1 MKKFF
6 FAAVAVL
13 LPWLASAQFKVAPP
27 DDVDSAASDINYD
40 QPKEYEI
47 ADITATGLQ
56 FIQPEGIIS
65 VSGLKVGDRIQVP
78 GEDISNAIRKI
89 WNLSIVGD
97 VDINYTKIEGDK
109 IYLNIAMKE
118 RARLSKFTFK
128 GIRKGETETL
138 SDKIKLIKGKIVTD
152 ALVKNT
158 QLAVKKHFMDKGFF
172 NAKVNIRQVK
182 DSSAL
187 GNSVALV
194 IEVDKNR
201 KVKIN
206 SIGIE
211 GNEVF
216 ADKKL
221 KRKLKG
227 TKEKKITHVFTP
239 SKFIRS
245 KYEEDK
251 QKLIKFYNSEGYRD
265 AVILNDTVKTHDD
278 RTIDVVINLEEG
290 QKYYFRNISWEGNY
304 KYTDEQLGRVL
315 GLNKGDV
322 YNVEELEKRLTF
334 NPTGSDITSL
344 YMDDGYLFFNVR
356 PVEVGVTGDSVD
368 IEMRITE
375 GEQATISRVT
385 VSGNTQTSD
394 HVALREMYTI
404 PGRKFS
410 RTDVINT
417 QRELSAL
424 GFFDPEKTNPEI
436 NPNPADGTVD
446 INWVVEEKPSDQI
459 ELSGGW
465 GGFYGFVGTLGLTFN
480 NFSTRKLFDWSAWRP
495 IPKGDGQR
503 LSLRVQASG
512 PSFQSYSASFTEPWF
527 GGKRRNAFSLS
538 LSHSVQSDFFR
549 NRRDGTSRNFQIT
562 AATVGLARR
571 LQVPDNWFTLSTSAS
586 YLIYRIN
593 DYAGLI
599 PGIVTGTSHNFTLNA
614 TLSRNTIDNPTFP
627 RRGSSLSLSGS
638 ATPPWSK
645 FNFVKEN
652 VEQYSP
658 TKLLEYHKWMF
669 DANWFVNL
677 TGKLVLSTRAHMGFI
692 GNYDGS
698 GNYTPFERFYLG
710 GNGLNGVGG
719 FFLGR
724 DIIGMRGYDTNALNP
739 RGFDAASRQTDDIG
753 GVAYNKF
760 VTEIRYPVSLN
771 PAATIF
777 VLGFVE
783 GGNVWTNYSEFNPFR
798 IRRTAGVGARIF
810 MPAFGLIGIDWGY
823 GFDPIPGRQNEGRQM
838 FQFSI
843 GQQLR

>member
-1 MKKFF
+1 MKKLII
-6 FAAVAVL
+6 AIVAVL
-13 LPWLASAQFKVAPP
+13 IPLLASAQFKVTRPGT
-27 DDVDSAASDINYD
+27 SDQSTGPELNYD

-47 ADITATGLQ
+47 ADITVTGLQ

-65 VSGLKVGDRIQVP
+65 VSGLKIGDRIQIP
-78 GEDISNAIRKI
+78 SEDISNAIRKI
-89 WNLSIVGD
+89 WDLSIVGD
-97 VDINYTKIEGDK
+97 VDITYTKIEGEK
-109 IYLNIAMKE
+109 IFLNIELKE
-118 RARLSKFTFK
+118 RARLSRFSFK
-128 GIRKGETETL
+128 GIRKGETDAI
-138 SDKIKLIKGKIVTD
+138 SDKIKLIKGRIVTD
-152 ALVKNT
+152 ALIKNT
-158 QLAVKKHFMDKGFF
+158 QLAVRKHFVDKGFF
-172 NAKVNIRQVK
+172 NAKVNIRQVQ

-194 IEVDKNR
+194 IEVDKNQ

-206 SIGIE
+206 SIIFN

-227 TKEKKITHVFTP
+227 TKEKRFTRIFTP

-265 AVILNDTVKTHDD
+265 ALIVSDTVTPHDEN
-278 RTIDVVINLEEG
+278 TIDIVLNLEEG
-290 QKYYFRNISWEGNY
+290 RRYYYRNVTWEGNY
-304 KYTDEQLGRVL
+304 KYTDEQLARVL
-315 GLNKGDV
+315 GINRGNV

-334 NPTGSDITSL
+334 NPSGSDITSL
-344 YMDDGYLFFNVR
+344 YMDDGYLFFNIR
-356 PVEVGVTGDSVD
+356 PVEVAVEGDSVD

-394 HVALREMYTI
+394 FVALREMYTI

-417 QRELSAL
+417 QRELSGL

-446 INWVVEEKPSDQI
+446 INWAVEEKPSDQI

-465 GGFYGFVGTLGLTFN
+465 GGLFGFVGTLGLTFN
-480 NFSTRKLFDWSAWRP
+480 NFSSRKLFDWSAWRP

-512 PSFQSYSASFTEPWF
+512 PQFQSYQASFTEPWF
-527 GGKRRNAFSLS
+527 GGKRRNALSIS
-538 LSHSVQSDFFR
+538 LSHSVQSDFWN
-549 NRRDGTSRNFQIT
+549 NRRFNTNRSFQIT
-562 AATVGLARR
+562 AATIGLARR

-586 YLIYRIN
+586 YLIYN
-593 DYAGLI
+593 VQNWPGLI
-599 PGIVTGTSHNFTLNA
+599 PGIENDKSHNFTLNA
-614 TLSRNTIDNPTFP
+614 TLSRNTIDSPTFP
-627 RRGSSLSLSGS
+627 RRGSTLSLSGS

-645 FNFVKEN
+645 LNFVTDN
-652 VEQYSP
+652 VANYSQI
-658 TKLLEYHKWMF
+658 KLLEYHKWMF
-669 DANWFVNL
+669 DSNWFITLAN
-677 TGKLVLSTRAHMGFI
+677 KLVLSTRAHMGFI
-692 GNYDGS
+692 GNYNGS
-698 GNYTPFERFYLG
+698 NNYTPFERFFLG
-710 GNGLNGVGG
+710 GNGLAGMGMGG

-724 DIIGMRGYDTNALNP
+724 DIIGMRGYDNSALNP
-739 RGFDAASRQTDDIG
+739 GFASQNPRG
-753 GVAYNKF
+753 GVVYNKF
-760 VTEIRYPVSLN
+760 VTEIRYLISPN

-777 VLGFVE
+777 VLGFME
-783 GGNVWTNYSEFNPFR
+783 GGNTWDNYSEFNPFQ
-798 IRRTAGVGARIF
+798 IRRSAGVGARIF

-823 GFDPIPGRQNEGRQM
+823 GFDPIPGAANKGGRQS
-838 FQFSI
+838 FQFTI

>member
-1 MKKFF
+1 MKKLII
-6 FAAVAVL
+6 AVVAVL
-13 LPWLASAQFKVAPP
+13 IPLLASAQLDITRPGT
-27 DDVDSAASDINYD
+27 SDQSSGPELSYD

-47 ADITATGLQ
+47 ADITVTGLQ

-65 VSGLKVGDRIQVP
+65 VSGLKIGDRIQIP
-78 GEDISNAIRKI
+78 GEDIGNAIRKI
-89 WNLSIVGD
+89 WDLSIVGD
-97 VDINYTKIEGDK
+97 VDITYTKIEGEK
-109 IYLNIAMKE
+109 IFLNIELKE
-118 RARLSKFTFK
+118 RARLSGFSFK
-128 GIRKGETETL
+128 GIRKGETDAI
-138 SDKIKLIKGKIVTD
+138 SDKIKLIKGRIVTD
-152 ALVKNT
+152 ALIKNT
-158 QLAVKKHFMDKGFF
+158 QLAVRKHFVDKGFF
-172 NAKVNIRQVK
+172 NAKVNIRQVQ

-194 IEVDKNR
+194 IEVDKNQ

-206 SIGIE
+206 SITFT

-227 TKEKKITHVFTP
+227 TKEKRITRIFTP

-265 AVILNDTVKTHDD
+265 ALIVSDTVTPHDEN
-278 RTIDVVINLEEG
+278 TINIVLNLEEG
-290 QKYYFRNISWEGNY
+290 QRYHYRNVTWEGNY
-304 KYTDEQLGRVL
+304 KYTDEQLDRVL
-315 GLNKGDV
+315 GINRGDV
-322 YNVEELEKRLTF
+322 YNIEELEKRLTF
-334 NPTGSDITSL
+334 NPSGSDITSL
-344 YMDDGYLFFNVR
+344 YMDDGYLFFNIR
-356 PVEVGVTGDSVD
+356 PVEVAVEGDSVD

-394 HVALREMYTI
+394 FVALREMYTI
-404 PGRKFS
+404 PGHKFS

-417 QRELSAL
+417 QRELSGL

-446 INWVVEEKPSDQI
+446 INWAVEEKPSDQI

-465 GGFYGFVGTLGLTFN
+465 GGMFGFVGTLGLTFN
-480 NFSTRKLFDWSAWRP
+480 NFSSRKLFDWSTWRG

-503 LSLRVQASG
+503 LSVRVQASG
-512 PSFQSYSASFTEPWF
+512 PQFQSYQASFTEPWF
-527 GGKRRNAFSLS
+527 GGKRRNALSIS
-538 LSHSVQSDFFR
+538 LSHSVQSDFWEK
-549 NRRDGTSRNFQIT
+549 RRTGIDRSFQVT
-562 AATVGLARR
+562 AATIGLARR

-586 YLIYRIN
+586 YLIYN
-593 DYAGLI
+593 VKNYESI
-599 PGIVTGTSHNFTLNA
+599 PGVVNGKSHNFTLNA

-627 RRGSSLSLSGS
+627 RRGSTLSLSGS

-645 FNFVKEN
+645 LNFVTRN
-652 VEQYSP
+652 VEDYSP
-658 TKLLEYHKWMF
+658 SKLLEYHKWMF
-669 DANWFVNL
+669 DSNWFINL
-677 TGKLVLSTRAHMGFI
+677 AGKLVLSTRAHMGFI

-698 GNYTPFERFYLG
+698 GNYTPFERFFLG
-710 GNGLNGVGG
+710 GNGLAGMGAGN

-724 DIIGMRGYDTNALNP
+724 DIIGMRGYDNSALNP
-739 RGFDAASRQTDDIG
+739 GFARGNPNG
-753 GVAYNKF
+753 GVVYNKF
-760 VTEIRYPVSLN
+760 VTEIRYLISPN

-777 VLGFVE
+777 VLGFLE
-783 GGNVWTNYSEFNPFR
+783 GGNTWDNYSEFNPFQ
-798 IRRTAGVGARIF
+798 IRRSAGLGARIF

-823 GFDPIPGRQNEGRQM
+823 AFDPIPGAPNKGGVQN
-838 FQFSI
+838 FQFTI

>member
-13 LPWLASAQFKVAPP
+13 LPWLASAQFKVARP
-27 DDVDSAASDINYD
+27 DDVNSAASDVNYD

-47 ADITATGLQ
+47 ADITVTGLQ

-97 VDINYTKIEGDK
+97 VDINYTKIEGEK

-206 SIGIE
+206 SIQIE
-211 GNEVF
+211 GNQVF

-265 AVILNDTVKTHDD
+265 AVIVSDTVKTHDD

-290 QKYYFRNISWEGNY
+290 QKYYFRNITWSGNY

-344 YMDDGYLFFNVR
+344 YMDDGYLFFQVR

-368 IEMRITE
+368 IEMRLTE

-446 INWVVEEKPSDQI
+446 INWAVEEKPSDQI

-495 IPKGDGQR
+495 IPKGDGQK

-538 LSHSVQSDFFR
+538 LSHSVQSDFFN
-549 NRRDGTSRNFQIT
+549 NRRFGTNRNFQIT
-562 AATVGLARR
+562 AVTVGLARR

-593 DYAGLI
+593 EYEGLI

-692 GNYDGS
+692 GNYNGS

-739 RGFDAASRQTDDIG
+739 RGLDPAANRQDDIG

-823 GFDPIPGRQNEGRQM
+823 GFDPIPGRENQGRQM

>member
-1 MKKFF
+1 
-6 FAAVAVL
+6 
-13 LPWLASAQFKVAPP
+13 
-27 DDVDSAASDINYD
+27 
-40 QPKEYEI
+40 
-47 ADITATGLQ
+47 
-56 FIQPEGIIS
+56 
-65 VSGLKVGDRIQVP
+65 
-78 GEDISNAIRKI
+78 
-89 WNLSIVGD
+89 
-97 VDINYTKIEGDK
+97 VDINYTKIEGEK
-109 IYLNIAMKE
+109 IYLNIALKE

-158 QLAVKKHFMDKGFF
+158 QLAVRKHFIDKGFF

-206 SIGIE
+206 SIQIE
-211 GNEVF
+211 GNQVF
-216 ADKKL
+216 ADNKL

-251 QKLIKFYNSEGYRD
+251 QKLITYYNSQGYRD
-265 AVILNDTVKTHDD
+265 AVILSDTVKPHDD
-278 RTIDVVINLEEG
+278 RTIDIVINLEEG
-290 QKYYFRNISWEGNY
+290 QKYYYRNVTWEGNY

-315 GLNKGDV
+315 GINKGDV

-344 YMDDGYLFFNVR
+344 YMDDGYLFFQVR

-385 VSGNTQTSD
+385 VAGNTQTSD

-424 GFFDPEKTNPEI
+424 GFFDPEKTTPEI

-495 IPKGDGQR
+495 IPKGDGQK

-527 GGKRRNAFSLS
+527 GGKRRNALSVS
-538 LSHSVQSDFFR
+538 LSHSVQSDFWN
-549 NRRDGTSRNFQIT
+549 NRRFDTNRNFQIT
-562 AATVGLARR
+562 AVTAGVARR
-571 LQVPDNWFTLSTSAS
+571 LQWPDNWFTLSTSAS

-593 DYAGLI
+593 EYPGLI
-599 PGIVTGTSHNFTLNA
+599 PGISTGVSHNFTLNG
-614 TLSRNTIDNPTFP
+614 TLSRNTIDSPTFP
-627 RRGSSLSLSGS
+627 RRGSSLSLSVS

-645 FNFVKEN
+645 FNWIKEN

-669 DANWFVNL
+669 DANWFVSL

-698 GNYTPFERFYLG
+698 GRYTPFERFYLG

-724 DIIGMRGYDTNALNP
+724 DIIGMRGYNTNALNP
-739 RGFDAASRQTDDIG
+739 IGFDPASNRQDEIG

-760 VTEIRYPVSLN
+760 VTELRYPVSLN

-777 VLGFVE
+777 VLGFLE
-783 GGNVWTNYSEFNPFR
+783 GGNVWTNYSDYNPFR

-823 GFDPIPGRQNEGRQM
+823 GFDPIPGREQQGRQM

>member
-1 MKKFF
+1 
-6 FAAVAVL
+6 
-13 LPWLASAQFKVAPP
+13 
-27 DDVDSAASDINYD
+27 
-40 QPKEYEI
+40 
-47 ADITATGLQ
+47 
-56 FIQPEGIIS
+56 
-65 VSGLKVGDRIQVP
+65 
-78 GEDISNAIRKI
+78 
-89 WNLSIVGD
+89 
-97 VDINYTKIEGDK
+97 
-109 IYLNIAMKE
+109 
-118 RARLSKFTFK
+118 
-128 GIRKGETETL
+128 
-138 SDKIKLIKGKIVTD
+138 
-152 ALVKNT
+152 
-158 QLAVKKHFMDKGFF
+158 
-172 NAKVNIRQVK
+172 VK

-206 SIGIE
+206 SIQIE
-211 GNEVF
+211 GNQVF
-216 ADKKL
+216 ADNKL

-265 AVILNDTVKTHDD
+265 AVIVSDTVKPHDD
-278 RTIDVVINLEEG
+278 RTIDIVINVEEG
-290 QKYYFRNISWEGNY
+290 QKYYYRNITWEGNY

-356 PVEVGVTGDSVD
+356 PVEAGVTGDSVD

-385 VSGNTQTSD
+385 VAGNTQTSD

-495 IPKGDGQR
+495 IPKGDGQK

-527 GGKRRNAFSLS
+527 GGKRRNALSIS
-538 LSHSVQSDFFR
+538 LSHSVQSDFWN
-549 NRRDGTSRNFQIT
+549 NRRTGINSNFQIT

-571 LQVPDNWFTLSTSAS
+571 LQWPDNWFTLSTSAS

-593 DYAGLI
+593 EFPNLI
-599 PGIVTGTSHNFTLNA
+599 PGIRTGTSHNFTLNA
-614 TLSRNTIDNPTFP
+614 TLSRNTIDSPTFP
-627 RRGSSLSLSGS
+627 RRGSSLSLSAS

-645 FNFVKEN
+645 FNWVRDN
-652 VEQYSP
+652 PEQYSP

-669 DANWFVNL
+669 DGSWFVNL

-692 GNYDGS
+692 GNYNGS
-698 GNYTPFERFYLG
+698 GEYTPFERFYVG
-710 GNGLNGVGG
+710 GNGLNGIGG

-724 DIIGMRGYDTNALNP
+724 DIIGMRGYETNALNP
-739 RGFDAASRQTDDIG
+739 IGFDPASNNREAQIG
-753 GVAYNKF
+753 GVVYNKF
-760 VTEIRYPVSLN
+760 VTELRYPVSLN

-777 VLGFVE
+777 VLGFLE
-783 GGNVWTNYSEFNPFR
+783 GGNTWSNYSEFNPFR
-798 IRRTAGVGARIF
+798 IRRAAGLGARIF

-823 GFDPIPGRQNEGRQM
+823 GFDPIPGRENQGRQM